1 MEKKL
6 NNITEIKD
14 QLVEWSKEE
23 IGKGR
28 EMACTEELGEVVDM
42 IKDLAEAEE
51 KCWKACYYKSI
62 VEAMKEAKEEEE
74 RYGYNPH
81 RSATTGRYTSGYIM
95 DETMHPDREMMPHMA
110 QGYTPSGRGNRSQS
124 GTRMSGRYGYH
135 YDMYDDARRNYHE
148 TKDYGEKTKMNEHA
162 KKHLEETVDTLEDI
176 YREADPELK
185 ARIKKDITKL
195 SEEMK

>member
-6 NNITEIKD
+6 TKITEIKD
-14 QLVEWSKEE
+14 QLIEWSKEE

-28 EMACTEELGEVVDM
+28 EMACTEELGEVIDM

-74 RYGYNPH
+74 RYGYNPN

-95 DETMHPDREMMPHMA
+95 DETMMPHM
-110 QGYTPSGRGNRSQS
+110 GYTPSGRGNRSQS
-124 GTRMSGRYGYH
+124 GTRYGYH
-135 YDMYDDARRNYHE
+135 YDRYDDARRNYHE

-176 YREADPELK
+176 YHEADPELK

-195 SEEMK
+195 ADEMK